1 MNQNNSK
8 KDFKMKRG
16 SFQPNKMTDI
26 NPKMHRGFKIRKTSV
41 QVGHKSNVTPIHNN
55 QIDY

>member
-1 MNQNNSK
+1 
-8 KDFKMKRG
+8 MKRG